1 MQQTEQPSAI
11 KTLLSAVSEYL
22 KLLIEDTKLNC
33 VEKLTR
39 LLSVATL
46 FILLTIVTTVVMV
59 FVSIG
64 VSIALTRVMEPVWA
78 FFSVAFFYIVLI
90 VVLYFGRT
98 SLIVNPIARF
108 LSSIILNPPTDNNT
122 EENA

>member
-64 VSIALTRVMEPVWA
+64 VSSAL
-78 FFSVAFFYIVLI
+78 L
-90 VVLYFGRT
+90 RT
-98 SLIVNPIARF
+98 HFADCKSN
-108 LSSIILNPPTDNNT
+108 SSFPQLHHPQSADR
-122 EENA
+122 